1 MARWGRE
8 KERSA
13 GLVRVSATLL
23 AGQRPRD
30 LDARNPTDSLA
41 TLPPPYCSHHCTNR
55 QRRASLSARIFLGLI
70 RPLGTRF
77 LPR

>member
-41 TLPPPYCSHHCTNR
+41 THPPSLLLPPVHEPPTTSVTF
-55 QRRASLSARIFLGLI
+55 RAHFP
-70 RPLGTRF
+70 RPD
-77 LPR
+77 